1 MSGAILIVTDHP
13 ERSSILHKVISRKY
27 SAEMLDFGT
36 LARDWELPEGTPMV
50 ILNLRLVDKK
60 VRDFLS
66 RVLDDAP
73 ARPAV
78 LSIVEGNFKDESL
91 SARAIGVSNVLPPT
105 FDFGALNDNIKEHL
119 ETHVSGRW
127 SSEHG
132 QVYPAL
138 SQVLEINNLVKDAL
152 GGGGPLPKES
162 IDECCDTVVDALS
175 AAGGLSQWFDALKM
189 HHSYTHRHLMTV
201 CGLAVAFGLHFNM
214 PRKEL
219 LTLAVSGLMH
229 DIGKAKIPIE
239 LLDKPGALSD
249 KERAE
254 MEKHVEYSHEIL
266 AADGR
271 FDDQILD
278 VARHHHECL
287 DGSGY
292 PDGLIDDQIS
302 NLVRVM
308 TIVDVYSALLDQRS
322 YKDEM
327 SPEEAYDALL
337 SMDGKLDM
345 DFVKAFRP
353 VALAS

>member
-1 MSGAILIVTDHP
+1 MSGTILIVTDHP
-13 ERSSILHKVISRKY
+13 ERSSILHKLISRKY
-27 SAEMLDFGT
+27 TAEMLDFGT
-36 LARDWELPEGTPMV
+36 LGRDWELPDDTSMV
-50 ILNLRLVDKK
+50 VLNLRLVDKK
-60 VRDFLS
+60 VRDSLS
-66 RVLDDAP
+66 RFLDAAP

-105 FDFGALNDNIKEHL
+105 LDFGTLNDKIEEHL
-119 ETHVSGRW
+119 ETHVSDRW
-127 SSEHG
+127 SGEHG

-138 SQVLEINNLVKDAL
+138 SQVLEINDLVKDAL
-152 GGGGPLPKES
+152 GGGGPLPKDS

-175 AAGGLSQWFDALKM
+175 AAGGLSEWFDALKI

-201 CGLAVAFGLHFNM
+201 CGLAVAFGLHFDM
-214 PRKEL
+214 RRKDL
-219 LTLAVSGLMH
+219 LTLAISGLVH

-239 LLDKPGALSD
+239 LLDKPGSLSE
-249 KERAE
+249 KERTE
-254 MEKHVEYSHEIL
+254 IEKHVEYSHQIL
-266 AADGR
+266 AEDGR
-271 FDDQILD
+271 FDEQVLD
-278 VARHHHECL
+278 VARHHHEYL

-292 PDGLIDDQIS
+292 PDGLIDAQIS

-308 TIVDVYSALLDQRS
+308 TIVDVYSALVEQRS

-337 SMDGKLDM
+337 AMDGKLDM

-353 VALAS
+353 VALAG